1 MNQVPLSTGFP
12 RQEHWSGLP
21 FLSPGGIHNPG
32 TEPASPALVGILFT
46 TEPPGK
52 PCLISCVCAMLSCV

>member
-1 MNQVPLSTGFP
+1 MHQVPLSTGFP

-21 FLSPGGIHNPG
+21 FLSPGGLPNPR
-32 TEPASPALVGILFT
+32 TEPASPALVGRLFT

-52 PCLISCVCAMLSCV
+52 PCLISCVCAMLRCV